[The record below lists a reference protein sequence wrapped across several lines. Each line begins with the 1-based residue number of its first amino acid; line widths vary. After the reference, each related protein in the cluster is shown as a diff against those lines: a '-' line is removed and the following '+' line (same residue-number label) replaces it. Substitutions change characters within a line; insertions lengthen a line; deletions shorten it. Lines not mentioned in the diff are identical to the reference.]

1 MSGYRGRGISS
12 SSSGGLTPQE
22 QALLNGAEQR
32 TSKGQP
38 GGYAGLDSGG
48 QIDPNA
54 VPNSIAEQ
62 VTAVFD
68 PNDLTHAPNSA
79 AVAGELALKA
89 NSSDVPDVTAIADG
103 DVPLYDA
110 ATGTF
115 KPSGVRLI
123 SDGVGV
129 KSLLMPDNTEIESQS
144 LSVGDVVR
152 IGEAGSFV
160 CFRNQVDGKQYFA
173 LDVLVDKVN
182 GTYTP
187 HYMQVGAE
195 NSIIVQPQF
204 GTILTGTSL
213 SSTFTTTQMQ
223 LISGVRLKVA
233 SNMTNVRM
241 QVVDVASGKVLKS
254 WPSKADW
261 MSNTGASWAAGD
273 VDIDLSTNQV
283 QFPSA
288 GIQVRL
294 DLKADAISVRGSS
307 TQPYLEIKTQNGAFV
322 NLASQPW
329 AQTQISAA
337 ITATLALTYDPLD
350 TTHALTPSAA
360 ESRILSAIS
369 QAQATRRQV
378 GTWNASTNN
387 PTLTNPPT
395 TISGTT
401 LQIGD
406 YVEVTTAGTQFG
418 ITWAVGD
425 IAKVVQTTGGSLGWY
440 KDPVQNDKFDSKNVW
455 ASQAAGSDAN
465 SGSLYRPKQTL
476 SGAIGVV
483 AQPGSIHLTPGSYSA
498 TAITVTKTNINI
510 FGEGVNA
517 NNSVEIAGQLTTS
530 AARLR
535 VRNVNFTNGSG
546 VAFTWADA
554 GGSHHLQDVAITT
567 GQTGVAFAATTAARG
582 FATISGGDFSGS
594 IAANNVT
601 LANVPAGTAF
611 LQLINVANVRIS
623 VGTGWIVYVTACPD
637 IQITGN
643 TSGVVFLDA
652 INVNAILTQQSQL
665 TALQTDTNVATDG
678 FYICDFASPTVGA
691 RNDLLLK
698 RSVQGVATNIQVNR
712 PYNQCPATIS
722 VLNGSVS
729 EEYGKKAGGWYA
741 DSSGGGGSGIAS
753 VTMAQR
759 AAITT
764 AGTYYNSTIK
774 MVENYDGTS
783 WRPLAPVNITELDP
797 ASVVSV
803 GIYIIQSGVPASLPS
818 VVQNGVVSQGDVF
831 FFDGT
836 NTWLLYAWKDC
847 PATVYINKG
856 MFIAGQTQYQTL
868 LKSNGA
874 NTWYYAPTP
883 SSRDTGILYVKQVT
897 SANGTPL
904 APYQMIASDFYVEVD
919 DPSAAVGVM
928 LPPAASVA
936 TTSQTRKFTISRRR
950 SVSQQT
956 VVIKTSSA
964 GSDLIVGGIYGQPSG
979 ENQIYLQPGESITLH
994 PVIDPTMGNVWQ
1006 VENADGY
1013 FASMRYDSELLAST
1027 TLAAWGRYYR
1037 ASANAADVSI
1047 TLPFSTF
1054 GKAGSHLKIIRTDTN
1069 STKKLTILAPSGY
1082 TINGK
1087 ASMEMPVGS
1096 SAMFSIHTGNTT
1108 QIVGELTIGNTV
1120 TPQFCWVAKSAVTLN
1135 CGVTSTISFAS
1146 SDTGYVTADYSGMHS
1161 GVTNPSRIT
1170 IQQSGVYRV
1179 TGRVAMNGWVN
1190 GNDAVARL
1198 LKNGSW
1204 LAEKWQG
1211 KDGLQLN
1218 WISPTIDVSTVAY
1231 FAAGDYVEL
1240 ASFLSGGGTYAATPY
1255 LTVESLNFQGLVNAS
1270 AQQSVVGATMAR
1282 KQANAQLQYNAT
1294 EITINYD
1301 TVDTSMDY
1309 LSNLVGVTYS
1319 NGRITNTSGSTIV
1332 ISVYTQNIFIGS
1344 GAGVRWCWL
1353 QKSDGTR
1360 IGQVRGDGNASQD
1373 ATVNVVVPNLVMAA
1387 GESFYFASWQNSG
1400 TTLTVNGNGS
1410 GLASP
1415 NSGRMLIT
1423 RIR

>member
-1 MSGYRGRGISS
+1 MASFDKYPQNHGQQSGSG
-12 SSSGGLTPQE
+12 GGLTPQ
-22 QALLNGAEQR
+22 QDALLNGAEQR
-32 TSKGQP
+32 SNKNNP
-38 GGYAGLDSGG
+38 GGYPGLDSGG

-68 PNDLTHAPNSA
+68 TNDLTHAPNSA

-89 NSSDVPDVTAIADG
+89 NSADVPDMTAIADG

-204 GTILTGTSL
+204 GTILTGASL

-223 LISGVRLKVA
+223 LISGVRFKVA

-261 MSNTGASWAAGD
+261 MANTGASWAAGD

-329 AQTQISAA
+329 AQAQISAA

-378 GTWNASTNN
+378 GTWNASTNT

-425 IAKVVQTTGGSLGWY
+425 IAKVVQTTGGALGWY

-483 AQPGSIHLTPGSYSA
+483 AQPGSIHLTPGVYAAGALTIS
-498 TAITVTKTNINI
+498 KTNVNI

-517 NNSVEIAGQLTTS
+517 NNSVEISGQITTAAGRI
-530 AARLR
+530 RL
-535 VRNVNFTNGSG
+535 RNVNFTQGSG
-546 VAFTWADA
+546 SAFTWNDST
-554 GGSHHLQDVAITT
+554 GGHHIQDIGSTT
-567 GQTGVAFAATTAARG
+567 GQTGPIFTGSANAGGVLS
-582 FATISGGDFSGS
+582 TISNGDLSGS
-594 IAANNVT
+594 VAANNIV
-601 LANVPAGTAF
+601 LANRASGTAG
-611 LQLINVANVRIS
+611 LYLVNLANVRIS
-623 VGTGWIVYVTACPD
+623 VGTGWIVYVNACPD

-643 TSGVVFLDA
+643 TAGVYWVDVL
-652 INVNAILTQQSQL
+652 NVNAILTQQSQL
-665 TALQTDTNVATDG
+665 TALQADTNVATDG
-678 FYICDFASPTVGA
+678 FYICDFASPSVGA

-698 RSVQGVATNIQVNR
+698 KSIQGIATNVQVNR
-712 PYNQCPATIS
+712 PYAQCPATVS
-722 VLNGSVS
+722 VFNGSS
-729 EEYGKKAGGWYA
+729 FDEYGKKAGGWYA
-741 DSSGGGGSGIAS
+741 DSSGSGSGIAS

-764 AGTYYNSTIK
+764 AGTYYNSTTK
-774 MVENYDGTS
+774 VVESYDGTN
-783 WRPLAPVNITELDP
+783 WKPLSPINIAEFNP
-797 ASVVSV
+797 ASVVNS
-803 GIYIIQSGVPASLPS
+803 GIYIIQSGGLPP
-818 VVQNGVVSQGDVF
+818 VVQNGVINQGDIF
-831 FFDGT
+831 LFDGSLY
-836 NTWLLYAWKDC
+836 WLLYTWKNSPSAVAIDS
-847 PATVYINKG
+847 N
-856 MFIAGQTQYQTL
+856 TQNQTL
-868 LKSNGA
+868 LKANSPNG
-874 NTWYYAPTP
+874 WYYAPVP
-883 SSRDTGILYVKQVT
+883 ASRDTGILYAKQVT

-904 APYQMIASDFYVEVD
+904 APYQMIGSDFYVEID
-919 DPSAAVGVM
+919 DPVAAVGVM
-928 LPPAASVA
+928 LPLAATVAA
-936 TTSQTRKFTISRRR
+936 TTMTRKFTISRRR

-994 PVIDPTMGNVWQ
+994 PVIDPTMGNIWQ

-1013 FASMRYDSELLAST
+1013 FGSMRFDTEIFSSITLT
-1027 TLAAWGRYYR
+1027 TWGRYYR
-1037 ASANAADVSI
+1037 ASANSADVSI

-1082 TINGK
+1082 TINGN

-1120 TPQFCWVAKSAVTLN
+1120 TPQFCWLAKSSQSVSA
-1135 CGVTSTISFAS
+1135 GVTTTISFNG
-1146 SDTGYVTADYSGMHS
+1146 SDTGYTSSDYAGMHS
-1161 GVTNPSRIT
+1161 GTTNTSRIT
-1170 IQQSGVYRV
+1170 IKQTGEYRV
-1179 TGRVAMNGWVN
+1179 SAKAQFSGWI
-1190 GNDAVARL
+1190 GADAKIAI
-1198 LKNGSW
+1198 LKNGGY
-1204 LAEKWQG
+1204 LTEKWQG
-1211 KDGLQLN
+1211 KDGLQLS
-1218 WISPTIDVSTVAY
+1218 WIAPNIETSQVVRLAS
-1231 FAAGDYVEL
+1231 GDYVEMQV
-1240 ASFLSGGGTYAATPY
+1240 FNSGSGTYTVVPQ
-1255 LTVESLNFQGLVNAS
+1255 LTVESLNFQGLINPL
-1270 AQQSVVGATMAR
+1270 QQTVVGATMAR
-1282 KQANAQLQYNAT
+1282 KQATSQIHPSASEL
-1294 EITINYD
+1294 IINYD
-1301 TVDTSMDY
+1301 MSDTSRE
-1309 LSNLVGVTYS
+1309 LLASSVGVTYN
-1319 NGRITNTSGSTIV
+1319 NGRVTNTSGSTIV
-1332 ISVYTQNIFIGS
+1332 ISVYTQNIFTGS

-1353 QKSDGTR
+1353 KLSDATR
-1360 IGQVRGDGNASQD
+1360 IGQTRGDGDASQD
-1373 ATVNVVVPNLVMAA
+1373 TTVNVVVPNLVMAPGEYFDFAAWHNA
-1387 GESFYFASWQNSG
+1387 GVN
-1400 TTLTVNGNGS
+1400 LTVNGSGS
-1410 GLASP
+1410 GLGAP
-1415 NSGRMLIT
+1415 NSGRMLIS

>member
-12 SSSGGLTPQE
+12 SSGGMTPQE
-22 QALLNGAEQR
+22 QDLLNGAEQR
-32 TSKGQP
+32 SSKNQP

-48 QIDPNA
+48 KIDPNA

-62 VTAVFD
+62 VTSVFD

-89 NSSDVPDVTAIADG
+89 NSSDVPDMTAISDG

-223 LISGVRLKVA
+223 LISGVRFKVA
-233 SNMTNVRM
+233 SNMTNVRL

-261 MSNTGASWAAGD
+261 MANTGASWAAGD

-307 TQPYLEIKTQNGAFV
+307 AQPYLEIKTQNGSFV

-329 AQTQISAA
+329 AQGQISAA

-350 TTHALTPSAA
+350 TNHALTPSVA

-378 GTWNASTNN
+378 GTWNASTNT

-401 LQIGD
+401 LQVGD
-406 YVEVTTAGTQFG
+406 YVEVSTAGAQFG

-498 TAITVTKTNINI
+498 TALTVTKTNINI

-546 VAFTWADA
+546 AAFTWADA
-554 GGSHHLQDVAITT
+554 SGSHHLQDISITS

-582 FATISGGDFSGS
+582 FATIAGGDFSGS
-594 IAANNVT
+594 LAANNVT

-623 VGTGWIVYVTACPD
+623 VGTGWIVYVTSCPD

-652 INVNAILTQQSQL
+652 VNVNAILTQQSQL
-665 TALQTDTNVATDG
+665 TALQADTNVATDG

-698 RSVQGVATNIQVNR
+698 RSVQGVATNVQVNR
-712 PYNQCPATIS
+712 PYAQCPATVS
-722 VLNGSVS
+722 VWNGSS
-729 EEYGKKAGGWYA
+729 FDEYGKKAGGWYA
-741 DSSGGGGSGIAS
+741 DTSGSGSGIAS

-774 MVENYDGTS
+774 AVENYDGTN
-783 WRPLAPVNITELDP
+783 WRPLTPISIAALNPPTIVN
-797 ASVVSV
+797 S
-803 GIYIIQSGVPASLPS
+803 GIYILQAGGYPT
-818 VVQNGVVSQGDVF
+818 VVQNGVINQGDIF
-831 FFDGT
+831 LFDGT
-836 NTWLLYAWKDC
+836 NYWLLYTWKNSPSSVVIDS
-847 PATVYINKG
+847 N
-856 MFIAGQTQYQTL
+856 TQNQTL
-868 LKSNGA
+868 FKSNSA
-874 NTWYYAPTP
+874 NNWYYAPSP
-883 SSRDTGILYVKQVT
+883 ASVDTGVLYVKQVT
-897 SANGTPL
+897 SANGTPI
-904 APYQMIASDFYVEVD
+904 APYQIIGSDFYVEID
-919 DPSAAVGVM
+919 DATAAVGVM
-928 LPPAASVA
+928 MPLVSAVAS
-936 TTSQTRKFTISRRR
+936 TGMTRKFVISRRR

-956 VVIKTSSA
+956 VVIKVNSGGA
-964 GSDLIVGGIYGQPSG
+964 DRFVGGIYGQPNG
-979 ENQIYLQPGESITLH
+979 ETDIYLGPNESITMH
-994 PVIDPTMGNVWQ
+994 GVIDPVLGNVWQ
-1006 VENADGY
+1006 VESSDGY
-1013 FASMRYDSELLAST
+1013 FASMRYDSELLTST
-1027 TLAAWGRYYR
+1027 TLTAWGRYYK
-1037 ASANAADVSI
+1037 ANANAADMTV

-1054 GKAGSHLKIIRTDTN
+1054 GKAGSHLKIVRSDTN
-1069 STKKLTILAPSGY
+1069 NSRVLTIAAPSGY
-1082 TINGK
+1082 TINGN
-1087 ASMEMPVGS
+1087 ATMVMPVGS
-1096 SAMFSIHTGNTT
+1096 SAIFSIHTGNTT

-1120 TPQFCWVAKSAVTLN
+1120 TPQFCWLAKSSQSISA
-1135 CGVTSTISFAS
+1135 GVTTTISFNASDSGYTS
-1146 SDTGYVTADYSGMHS
+1146 SDYAGLHS
-1161 GVTNPSRIT
+1161 GTTNTSRIT
-1170 IQQSGVYRV
+1170 IKQSGVYR
-1179 TGRVAMNGWVN
+1179 ASAKAAFSGWV
-1190 GNDAVARL
+1190 GADAKIAII
-1198 LKNGSW
+1198 KNGAYF
-1204 LAEKWQG
+1204 AEKWQG
-1211 KDGLQLN
+1211 KDGLQLS
-1218 WISPTIDVSTVAY
+1218 WIAPNIETSQVAY
-1231 FAAGDYVEL
+1231 LAAGDYLEMQV
-1240 ASFLSGGGTYAATPY
+1240 FNSGSGTYTVVPQ
-1255 LTVESLNFQGLVNAS
+1255 LTVESLNFQGLADP
-1270 AQQSVVGATMAR
+1270 AQNPAVVGATMAR
-1282 KQANAQLQYNAT
+1282 KQASSQLHYNAA
-1294 EITINYD
+1294 ELIINYD
-1301 TVDTSMDY
+1301 TVDTDRE
-1309 LSNLVGVTYS
+1309 LLPNLVGVTYS
-1319 NGRITNTSGSTIV
+1319 NGRVTNTSGSTIV
-1332 ISVYTQNIFIGS
+1332 LSVFTQNIFTGS
-1344 GAGVRWCWL
+1344 SAGVRWCWL
-1353 QKSDGTR
+1353 KMSDGTR
-1360 IGQVRGDGNASQD
+1360 FDQTRGDGNSSQD
-1373 ATVNVVVPNLVMAA
+1373 TTVNIHIPNLVLKSGEYFDFAA
-1387 GESFYFASWQNSG
+1387 WQNSG
-1400 TTLTVNGNGS
+1400 ATLTVNGSGS
-1410 GLASP
+1410 GLGSP